1 MICDKREAWSFPLLL
16 FLAMYLH
23 CGRCN
28 TMRKPL
34 PLFPTSL
41 IGSMPRSKE
50 VLHALRMKRR
60 GTMDPGDFNRLM
72 DKETEQ
78 IIKLQEDSGID
89 IITSGE
95 LGRDNYVS
103 FVSDKIGGVKMMS
116 MSEMLDYIDDKKAF
130 EDMLTALDVPA
141 VSIKNAIC
149 VDKLHYNGD
158 IVANE
163 LLTMKKYT
171 DKPVKI
177 TLPGPYLLTRS
188 MWLPKLSGKAY
199 GSKEELGQ
207 HVIEILKKEIDNLLS
222 IGVDVIQFDEPVLT
236 EVVFT
241 EGKPRSF
248 MCAALS
254 ERKDPK
260 EELEFAGSLIG
271 QMINHIDRTKTVA
284 SLHVCRGNWSKDE
297 RILLTGPYT
306 PLLELFAKVNPE
318 LLTLEFSTPR
328 AGELNSLL
336 ADPKIAEHTALGLG
350 VINPRSDDIESLD
363 PILSRVQEAMSYLP
377 AERIWL
383 NPDCGFATFSNSP
396 VNVLEHISGK
406 IRSLTQ
412 AASLLRSKYDTI

>member
-1 MICDKREAWSFPLLL
+1 MIRTKRQ
-16 FLAMYLH
+16 
-23 CGRCN
+23 
-28 TMRKPL
+28 L

-41 IGSMPRSKE
+41 IGSMPRSTE
-50 VLHALRMKRR
+50 VLSALRMMRR
-60 GTMDPGDFNRLM
+60 GKIEPNDFNRLIEA
-72 DKETEQ
+72 ETRKVVE
-78 IIKLQEDSGID
+78 LQEDLGID
-89 IITSGE
+89 ILTSGE

-103 FVSDKIGGVKMMS
+103 FVSDKIGGVQMMS
-116 MSEMLDYIDDKKAF
+116 MSDMLDYMDDKKAF

-149 VDKLHYNGD
+149 VGKLQYKGD
-158 IVANE
+158 IVAHE
-163 LLTMKKYT
+163 LSTLKKFT

-188 MWLPKLSGKAY
+188 MWLPNLSGKVY

-207 HVIEILKKEIDNLLS
+207 DVIRILKEEIDNLVS

-271 QMINHIDRTKTVA
+271 QIMAHIDRTRTVA
-284 SLHVCRGNWSKDE
+284 SLHVCRGNWSKNE
-297 RILLTGPYT
+297 STLLTGPYT
-306 PLLELFAKVNPE
+306 PLIELFAKVDPD

-336 ADPKIAEHTALGLG
+336 ADPRIAAHTALGLG
-350 VINPRSDDIESLD
+350 VINPRTDEVETSD
-363 PILSRVQEAMSYLP
+363 PIVSRVREAMTYLP
-377 AERIWL
+377 MDRLWL

-396 VNVLEHISGK
+396 VNVLDTISGK
-406 IRSLTQ
+406 IRSLTET
-412 AASLLRSKYDTI
+412 ASILRSAYHEAGK

>member
-1 MICDKREAWSFPLLL
+1 MKKR
-16 FLAMYLH
+16 
-23 CGRCN
+23 
-28 TMRKPL
+28 L

-41 IGSMPRSKE
+41 IGSMPRTKT
-50 VLHALRMKRR
+50 VLSALRMMRR
-60 GTMDPGDFNRLM
+60 GMVEPNDFNQLIAA
-72 DKETEQ
+72 ETQ
-78 IIKLQEDSGID
+78 KVVKLQEDLGID
-89 IITSGE
+89 VITSGE

-103 FVSDKIGGVKMMS
+103 FVSDKIGGVRMMS
-116 MSEMLDYIDDKKAF
+116 MSEMLDYVDDKKAF

-149 VDKLHYNGD
+149 VGKLEYKGD

-163 LLTMKKYT
+163 LLTLKKFT
-171 DKPVKI
+171 DKPVKV

-188 MWLPKLSGKAY
+188 MWLPNLSGQVY

-207 HVIEILKKEIDNLLS
+207 DVIRILKEEIDNLLS

-271 QMINHIDRTKTVA
+271 QIMEHIDRDKTVA
-284 SLHVCRGNWSKDE
+284 SLHVCRGNWSKNE
-297 RILLTGPYT
+297 SILLTGPYT
-306 PLLELFAKVNPE
+306 PLLELFAKVNPD

-336 ADPKIAEHTALGLG
+336 ADPRIAEHTALGIG
-350 VINPRSDDIESLD
+350 VINPRTDDIEALE
-363 PILSRVQEAMSYLP
+363 PIVTRVQEAMTYLP
-377 AERIWL
+377 ADRLWL

-396 VNVLEHISGK
+396 VNVLETISGK
-406 IRSLTQ
+406 IRSLTE
-412 AASLLRSKYDTI
+412 AAFVLRSNYREASK

>member
-1 MICDKREAWSFPLLL
+1 MNKQI
-16 FLAMYLH
+16 
-23 CGRCN
+23 
-28 TMRKPL
+28 

-41 IGSMPRSKE
+41 IGSMPRSKM
-50 VLHALRMKRR
+50 VLSALRMMRSGRIDPNDFKR
-60 GTMDPGDFNRLM
+60 LIEE
-72 DKETEQ
+72 ETGKVV
-78 IIKLQEDSGID
+78 KLQEELGID

-103 FVSDKIGGVKMMS
+103 FVSGKIGGVRMMS
-116 MSEMLDYIDDKKAF
+116 MSDMLDYVDDKKAF

-149 VDKLHYNGD
+149 VGKLQYKGD

-163 LLTMKKYT
+163 LLSLKRFT

-188 MWLPKLSGKAY
+188 MWLPNLSGQAY

-207 HVIEILKKEIDNLLS
+207 DVIRILKDEIDHLVG
-222 IGVDVIQFDEPVLT
+222 IGVDVIQLDEPVLT

-260 EELEFAGSLIG
+260 EELEFAASLIG
-271 QMINHIDRTKTVA
+271 PVMEHLGRTGTVA
-284 SLHVCRGNWSKDE
+284 SLHVCRGNWSKKE
-297 RILLTGPYT
+297 STLLTGPYT
-306 PLLELFAKVNPE
+306 PLLELFAKVNPN

-336 ADPKIAEHTALGLG
+336 ADARITGHTALGLG
-350 VINPRSDDIESLD
+350 VINPRTDEIEAVD
-363 PILSRVQEAMSYLP
+363 PIVSRVEEALTYLP
-377 AERIWL
+377 PERVWL

-396 VNVLEHISGK
+396 VNVLETISGK
-406 IRSLTQ
+406 LRSLTE
-412 AASLLRSKYDTI
+412 AAAILRRTYHEAGQ

>member
-1 MICDKREAWSFPLLL
+1 MK
-16 FLAMYLH
+16 
-23 CGRCN
+23 
-28 TMRKPL
+28 KQL

-41 IGSMPRSKE
+41 IGSMPRSKM
-50 VLHALRMKRR
+50 VLSALRMMRTGR
-60 GTMDPGDFNRLM
+60 MERSDFNQLI
-72 DKETEQ
+72 ETETQ
-78 IIKLQEDSGID
+78 KVVKLQEDLGLD

-103 FVSDKIGGVKMMS
+103 FVSDKIGGVQMMS
-116 MSEMLDYIDDKKAF
+116 MSEMLDYVEDKKAF
-130 EDMLTALDVPA
+130 EDILTALDVPA

-149 VDKLHYNGD
+149 AGKLQYNGD
-158 IVANE
+158 IVAKE
-163 LLTMKKYT
+163 LMTLKKFT

-188 MWLPKLSGKAY
+188 MWLPNLSGKVY

-207 HVIEILKKEIDNLLS
+207 DVIGILKEEIDNLVS

-271 QMINHIDRTKTVA
+271 QIMEHIDRTKTVA
-284 SLHVCRGNWSKDE
+284 SLHVCRGNWSKNE
-297 RILLTGPYT
+297 STLLTGPYT
-306 PLLELFAKVNPE
+306 PLLDLFAKVDPD

-328 AGELNSLL
+328 AGELSSLL
-336 ADPKIAEHTALGLG
+336 ADPRIAEHTALGLG
-350 VINPRSDDIESLD
+350 VINPRTDDIETVD
-363 PILSRVQEAMSYLP
+363 PIVLRVQEAMTYLP
-377 AERIWL
+377 TDRLWL

-396 VNVLEHISGK
+396 VNVLETISGK
-406 IRSLTQ
+406 IRSLTE
-412 AASLLRSKYDTI
+412 AASILRSRLS

>member
-1 MICDKREAWSFPLLL
+1 MK
-16 FLAMYLH
+16 
-23 CGRCN
+23 
-28 TMRKPL
+28 KQL

-41 IGSMPRSKE
+41 IGSLPRSKE
-50 VLHALRMKRR
+50 VLSALRMRRR
-60 GTMDPGDFNRLM
+60 GRIEPNDFNRLIEA
-72 DKETEQ
+72 ETR
-78 IIKLQEDSGID
+78 KVVRMQEDSGMD
-89 IITSGE
+89 ILTSGE

-103 FVSDKIGGVKMMS
+103 FVSDKIGGVQMMS
-116 MSEMLDYIDDKKAF
+116 MSEMLDYMEDKKAF

-149 VDKLHYNGD
+149 VGKLQYKGD

-163 LLTMKKYT
+163 LLTLKKFT

-188 MWLPKLSGKAY
+188 MWLPNLSGKVY

-207 HVIEILKKEIDNLLS
+207 DVIGILKEEIDNLIS

-271 QMINHIDRTKTVA
+271 QMMEHIDRTKTVA
-284 SLHVCRGNWSKDE
+284 SLHGARM
-297 RILLTGPYT
+297 
-306 PLLELFAKVNPE
+306 KV
-318 LLTLEFSTPR
+318 
-328 AGELNSLL
+328 
-336 ADPKIAEHTALGLG
+336 H
-350 VINPRSDDIESLD
+350 
-363 PILSRVQEAMSYLP
+363 Y
-377 AERIWL
+377 
-383 NPDCGFATFSNSP
+383 
-396 VNVLEHISGK
+396 
-406 IRSLTQ
+406 
-412 AASLLRSKYDTI
+412 

>member
-1 MICDKREAWSFPLLL
+1 MKSQ
-16 FLAMYLH
+16 
-23 CGRCN
+23 
-28 TMRKPL
+28 L

-50 VLHALRMKRR
+50 VLSALRMKRR
-60 GTMDPGDFNRLM
+60 GAIESSEFNNLIEM
-72 DKETEQ
+72 ETGK
-78 IIKLQEDSGID
+78 IVKLQEDAGID

-103 FVSDKIGGVKMMS
+103 FVSDKIGGVTMMS

-149 VDKLHYNGD
+149 VDKLQYNGD
-158 IVANE
+158 IVVQE
-163 LLTMKKYT
+163 LLTLKKFT
-171 DKPVKI
+171 DKPVKV

-188 MWLPKLSGKAY
+188 MWLPKLTGKVY

-207 HVIEILKKEIDNLLS
+207 HVIEILKKEIDNLVS
-222 IGVDVIQFDEPVLT
+222 IGVDVIQLDEPVLT

-271 QMINHIDRTKTVA
+271 QIIGHIKQTETVA

-306 PLLELFAKVNPE
+306 PLLELFAKVNPD

-328 AGELNSLL
+328 AGELSSLL
-336 ADPKIAEHTALGLG
+336 ADPRIAEHTALGLG
-350 VINPRSDDIESLD
+350 VINPRSDDVETVD
-363 PILSRVQEAMSYLP
+363 PILSRVQEALTYLP
-377 AERIWL
+377 KEKVWL

-406 IRSLTQ
+406 MRSLTE
-412 AASLLRSKYDTI
+412 AASIVRGQ

>member
-1 MICDKREAWSFPLLL
+1 
-16 FLAMYLH
+16 
-23 CGRCN
+23 
-28 TMRKPL
+28 MRKQL

-41 IGSMPRSKE
+41 IGSMPRSKA
-50 VLHALRMKRR
+50 LLSALRMMRR
-60 GTMDPGDFNRLM
+60 GMVESSDFNQLIEA
-72 DKETEQ
+72 ETLKVV
-78 IIKLQEDSGID
+78 KLQEDLGID

-103 FVSDKIGGVKMMS
+103 FVSDKIGGVQMMS

-149 VDKLHYNGD
+149 VGKLQYNGG
-158 IVANE
+158 IVADE
-163 LLTMKKYT
+163 LLNLKKFT

-188 MWLPKLSGKAY
+188 MWLPNLSGKVY

-207 HVIEILKKEIDNLLS
+207 DVIRILKEEIDNLVS

-271 QMINHIDRTKTVA
+271 QIMEHIDRTKTVA
-284 SLHVCRGNWSKDE
+284 SLHVCRGNWSKNE
-297 RILLTGPYT
+297 STLLTGPYT
-306 PLLELFAKVNPE
+306 PLLELLAKVNPD

-336 ADPKIAEHTALGLG
+336 ADPRIVEHTALGLG
-350 VINPRSDDIESLD
+350 VINPRTDEIETVD
-363 PILSRVQEAMSYLP
+363 PIVSRVEEAMTYLP
-377 AERIWL
+377 MERLWL

-396 VNVLEHISGK
+396 VNVLETISGK
-406 IRSLTQ
+406 IRSLTE
-412 AASLLRSKYDTI
+412 AASILRSKYHEAGK

>member
-1 MICDKREAWSFPLLL
+1 MK
-16 FLAMYLH
+16 
-23 CGRCN
+23 
-28 TMRKPL
+28 KQL
-34 PLFPTSL
+34 PLFPASL
-41 IGSMPRSKE
+41 IGSMPRSKM
-50 VLHALRMKRR
+50 VLSALRMMRSGR
-60 GTMDPGDFNRLM
+60 IDPNDFNQLIEA
-72 DKETEQ
+72 ETHKVV
-78 IIKLQEDSGID
+78 KLQEDLGVD

-103 FVSDKIGGVKMMS
+103 FVSEKVGGVRMMS
-116 MSEMLDYIDDKKAF
+116 MSEMLDYVENKKAF

-149 VDKLHYNGD
+149 VGKLQYKGD
-158 IVANE
+158 IVARE
-163 LLTMKKYT
+163 LMTLKKFT
-171 DKPVKI
+171 GKPAKI

-188 MWLPKLSGKAY
+188 MWLPNLTGKVY

-207 HVIEILKKEIDNLLS
+207 DVIRILKEEIDNLVS

-271 QMINHIDRTKTVA
+271 QIMAYIDRTRTVA
-284 SLHVCRGNWSKDE
+284 SLHVCRGNWSKNE
-297 RILLTGPYT
+297 STLLTGPYT
-306 PLLELFAKVNPE
+306 PLLELFAKVNPD

-336 ADPKIAEHTALGLG
+336 ADPRIAGHMALGLG
-350 VINPRSDDIESLD
+350 VINPRTDERETVA
-363 PILSRVQEAMSYLP
+363 PVVARVEEAMTYLP
-377 AERIWL
+377 TDRLWL

-396 VNVLEHISGK
+396 VNELDAISGK
-406 IRSLTQ
+406 IRSLTE
-412 AASLLRSKYDTI
+412 AAAILRSIYHETGK

>member
-1 MICDKREAWSFPLLL
+1 MKRQF
-16 FLAMYLH
+16 
-23 CGRCN
+23 
-28 TMRKPL
+28 

-50 VLHALRMKRR
+50 VLSALRMKRSGR
-60 GTMDPGDFNRLM
+60 MEPNDFNRLIEM
-72 DKETEQ
+72 ETHQ
-78 IIKLQEDSGID
+78 VVKLQEDLGID

-103 FVSDKIGGVKMMS
+103 FVSDKIGGVQMMS
-116 MSEMLDYIDDKKAF
+116 MSDMLDYIDDKKAF

-149 VDKLHYNGD
+149 VGKLHYNGD

-163 LLTMKKYT
+163 LRTIKKFT
-171 DKPVKI
+171 GKPVKV

-188 MWLPKLSGKAY
+188 MWLPKLSGKVY
-199 GSKEELGQ
+199 GNKEELGQ
-207 HVIEILKKEIDNLLS
+207 DVIRIMKEEIDNLVS
-222 IGVDVIQFDEPVLT
+222 IGVDVIQLDEPVLT

-254 ERKDPK
+254 ERKDPT
-260 EELEFAGSLIG
+260 EELEFAGSLIA
-271 QMINHIDRTKTVA
+271 QIMEHIDRTKTVA

-297 RILLTGPYT
+297 RTLLTGPYT
-306 PLLELFAKVNPE
+306 PLLELFAKVKPD

-328 AGELNSLL
+328 AGELGSLL
-336 ADPKIAEHTALGLG
+336 ADSRIAERTALGLG
-350 VINPRSDDIESLD
+350 VINPRTDDIETVD
-363 PILSRVQEAMSYLP
+363 PILSRVQEAMTYLTMD
-377 AERIWL
+377 RLWL

-396 VNVLEHISGK
+396 VNVLETISGK
-406 IRSLTQ
+406 IRSLTET
-412 AASLLRSKYDTI
+412 AAILRSQYG

>member
-1 MICDKREAWSFPLLL
+1 MK
-16 FLAMYLH
+16 
-23 CGRCN
+23 
-28 TMRKPL
+28 KQL
-34 PLFPTSL
+34 PLFPASL
-41 IGSMPRSKE
+41 IGSMPRSKM
-50 VLHALRMKRR
+50 VLSALRMMRSGR
-60 GTMDPGDFNRLM
+60 IDPNDFNQLIEA
-72 DKETEQ
+72 ETHKVV
-78 IIKLQEDSGID
+78 KLQEDLGVD

-103 FVSDKIGGVKMMS
+103 FVSEKVGGVRMMS
-116 MSEMLDYIDDKKAF
+116 MSEMLDYVENKKAF

-149 VDKLHYNGD
+149 VGKLQYKGD
-158 IVANE
+158 IVARE
-163 LLTMKKYT
+163 LMTLKKFT
-171 DKPVKI
+171 GKPVKI

-188 MWLPKLSGKAY
+188 MWLPNLTGKVY

-207 HVIEILKKEIDNLLS
+207 DVIRILKEEIDNLVS

-271 QMINHIDRTKTVA
+271 QIMAYIDRTRTVA
-284 SLHVCRGNWSKDE
+284 SLHVCRGNWSKNE
-297 RILLTGPYT
+297 STLLTGPYT
-306 PLLELFAKVNPE
+306 PLLELFAKVNPD

-336 ADPKIAEHTALGLG
+336 ADPRIAGHMALGLG
-350 VINPRSDDIESLD
+350 VINPRTDERETVA
-363 PILSRVQEAMSYLP
+363 PVVARVEEAMTYLP
-377 AERIWL
+377 TDRLWL

-396 VNVLEHISGK
+396 VNELDAISGK
-406 IRSLTQ
+406 IRSLTE
-412 AASLLRSKYDTI
+412 AAAILRSTYHETGK

>member
-1 MICDKREAWSFPLLL
+1 MKL
-16 FLAMYLH
+16 
-23 CGRCN
+23 
-28 TMRKPL
+28 PL

-50 VLHALRMKRR
+50 VLKALRMVRR
-60 GTMDPGDFNRLM
+60 GTIDPGDFNKLI
-72 DKETEQ
+72 ETETEKV
-78 IIKLQEDSGID
+78 IRLQENFGID
-89 IITSGE
+89 VITSGE

-130 EDMLTALDVPA
+130 ENILTTLDVPA

-149 VDKLHYNGD
+149 VGKLSYNGD
-158 IVANE
+158 IVADE
-163 LLTMKKYT
+163 LKMVKKFT
-171 DKPVKI
+171 NKPVKI

-188 MWLPKLSGKAY
+188 MWLPNLSGKAY

-207 HVIEILKKEIDNLLS
+207 DVIKIMKEEIDNLMS

-241 EGKPRSF
+241 DGKPRSF

-260 EELEFAGSLIG
+260 EELEFASSLIK
-271 QMINHIDRTKTVA
+271 QIIDHIDRSKTVP

-297 RILLTGPYT
+297 SILLTGPYT
-306 PLLELFAKVNPE
+306 PLLELFAEVNPA

-328 AGELNSLL
+328 AGEISSLL
-336 ADPKIAEHTALGLG
+336 TDTKIGEHTALGLG
-350 VINPRSDDIESLD
+350 VLNPRTDEIETVDS
-363 PILSRVQEAMSYLP
+363 ILSRVEEAMKYLP
-377 AERIWL
+377 KERISL
-383 NPDCGFATFSNSP
+383 NPDCGFATFSSSP
-396 VNVLEHISGK
+396 VNVLETITGK
-406 IRSLTQ
+406 MSTLTE
-412 AASLLRSKYDTI
+412 AASVLRRKYEKEDFR

>member
-1 MICDKREAWSFPLLL
+1 LR
-16 FLAMYLH
+16 
-23 CGRCN
+23 R
-28 TMRKPL
+28 PL

-50 VLHALRMKRR
+50 VLSALRMMRR
-60 GTMDPGDFNRLM
+60 GTIEPKNFNELIEM
-72 DKETEQ
+72 ETQ
-78 IIKLQEDSGID
+78 KIIKLQEGFGID
-89 IITSGE
+89 LITSGE

-130 EDMLTALDVPA
+130 ETILTTLDVPA

-149 VDKLHYNGD
+149 VGKLTYNGD

-163 LLTMKKYT
+163 LLTMKKFT
-171 DKPVKI
+171 NKPVKI
-177 TLPGPYLLTRS
+177 TMPGPYLLTRS
-188 MWLPKLSGKAY
+188 MWLPNLSGKAY

-207 HVIEILKKEIDNLLS
+207 DVIKLMKEEIDQLMN

-260 EELEFAGSLIG
+260 EELEFASSLIG
-271 QMINHIDRTKTVA
+271 QIMGHIDRTKTVA

-297 RILLTGPYT
+297 SILLTGPYT
-306 PLLELFAKVNPE
+306 PLLELFEKVDPD

-328 AGELNSLL
+328 AGELSSILNDSR
-336 ADPKIAEHTALGLG
+336 IAEQTALGLG
-350 VINPRSDDIESLD
+350 VINPRTDEIEPLD
-363 PILSRVQEAMSYLP
+363 SILSRVQEAMTYLP
-377 AERIWL
+377 KERLWL
-383 NPDCGFATFSNSP
+383 NPDCGFATFSNRP
-396 VNVLEHISGK
+396 VNILETISGK
-406 IRSLTQ
+406 IRSLTE
-412 AASLLRSKYDTI
+412 AASILRSNYD

>member
-1 MICDKREAWSFPLLL
+1 MK
-16 FLAMYLH
+16 
-23 CGRCN
+23 
-28 TMRKPL
+28 KQL

-41 IGSMPRSKE
+41 IGSMPRSKM
-50 VLHALRMKRR
+50 VLSALRMMRTGR
-60 GTMDPGDFNRLM
+60 IDPKDFNHLIEE
-72 DKETEQ
+72 ETHKAV
-78 IIKLQEDSGID
+78 KLQEDLGMD

-103 FVSDKIGGVKMMS
+103 FVSDKMGGVQMMS
-116 MSEMLDYIDDKKAF
+116 MSEMLDYVDDKKAF

-149 VDKLHYNGD
+149 TGKLQYKGD

-163 LLTMKKYT
+163 LLNLKKFT

-188 MWLPKLSGKAY
+188 MWLPNLSGKVY

-207 HVIEILKKEIDNLLS
+207 DVIRILKEEIDHLVS
-222 IGVDVIQFDEPVLT
+222 IGVDVIQLDEPVLT

-271 QMINHIDRTKTVA
+271 QIMGHIDRTKTVA
-284 SLHVCRGNWSKDE
+284 SLHVCRGNWSKNE
-297 RILLTGPYT
+297 STLLTGPYT
-306 PLLELFAKVNPE
+306 PLLELFAKVNPD

-328 AGELNSLL
+328 AGELSSLL
-336 ADPKIAEHTALGLG
+336 ADPRIAEHTALGLG
-350 VINPRSDDIESLD
+350 VINPRTDEIEAID
-363 PILSRVQEAMSYLP
+363 PIVSRVKDALTYLP
-377 AERIWL
+377 LDRVWL

-396 VNVLEHISGK
+396 VNVLETISGK
-406 IRSLTQ
+406 IRSLTE
-412 AASLLRSKYDTI
+412 AASILRSQYHEAGK